1 MVGKMDKWRVA
12 PKRNSIVELF
22 LISNFTPVIQ
32 EKFFIK
38 ISPAAK
44 AN

>member
-1 MVGKMDKWRVA
+1 MVEEMDKCKVA
-12 PKRNSIVELF
+12 SKRNSIVELF
-22 LISNFTPVIQ
+22 LIYNFTPVIQ

-38 ISPAAK
+38 ISPSAK